1 MSTEKVKSES
11 IVAGKAYAFALEIVK
26 VFKLLTNERK
36 EYVLSKQ
43 LLRSGTSIGANI
55 NEAISG
61 QSKRDFVYKLNI
73 ELKEARETVYWLN
86 LLKDSEYINV
96 VEFESLNN
104 KCSEIIKML
113 SSIIC
118 NNRDAPKRTQDPLGY
133 PYFTTNLFCTKRNS
147 WLVWLDLSLSYDIV
161 KTHGG
166 KINVKSEEGK
176 GSEFIIELPINPRQ

>member
-1 MSTEKVKSES
+1 MSIGKAKNES

-26 VFKLLTNERK
+26 VFKLLTYERK
-36 EYVLSKQ
+36 EFVLSKQ

-73 ELKEARETVYWLN
+73 ALKEARETVYWLN

-104 KCSEIIKML
+104 KCGEIIKML
-113 SSIIC
+113 SSIIMTTKE
-118 NNRDAPKRTQDPLGY
+118 R
-133 PYFTTNLFCTKRNS
+133 YFNS
-147 WLVWLDLSLSYDIV
+147 DS
-161 KTHGG
+161 
-166 KINVKSEEGK
+166 
-176 GSEFIIELPINPRQ
+176 